1 MLIKMDV
8 FPKSKVYNRAN
19 QNQSWQ
25 TLDLFWANIN
35 YVLLSYLLMY
45 ETLGLFGLY
54 LDFQSLS
61 SVLTL
66 VQTIL
71 NFDSEE
77 IGFFFFDEF
86 FLVLAG

>member
-1 MLIKMDV
+1 
-8 FPKSKVYNRAN
+8 
-19 QNQSWQ
+19 
-25 TLDLFWANIN
+25 
-35 YVLLSYLLMY
+35 MY

-66 VQTIL
+66 VQIIL